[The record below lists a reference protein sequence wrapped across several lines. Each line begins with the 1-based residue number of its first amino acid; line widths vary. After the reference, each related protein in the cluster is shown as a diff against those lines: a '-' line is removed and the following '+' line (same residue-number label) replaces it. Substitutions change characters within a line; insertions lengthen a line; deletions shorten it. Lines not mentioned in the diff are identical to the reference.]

1 MSRLLLAVLLFAASF
16 VFAVEVQAQVEDRY
30 VVFFR
35 DKGGKAGDVAHPEDF
50 LSDRALARRGRQGIK
65 VDSLDVPVYTMYI
78 NRMAETA
85 RIVGK
90 SKWLNAVMVGVAG
103 GDEAVREI
111 EKLDFVVGIQRVGS
125 YEKEELANASAD
137 WDLSGDRSDD
147 PCGVS
152 RPVLSVNGIV
162 SLHDDGFTGQGI
174 MIAVTD
180 DGFCNVD
187 SLQGGWQDRIVC
199 AKDFVNNADSLV
211 YDIGSHGVRT
221 FACMGADVEGC
232 VMGAAPGA
240 DYVLLRTEYLK
251 GEQPAE
257 QYYWAFA
264 AEYADSI
271 GADIINVSLGYNL
284 FDDEYPSFTYD
295 DLDAS
300 SPMSRCADIAA
311 TRGMV
316 VVCSAGNEGSNS
328 WKRITVPSDGV
339 NVLAVGA
346 LAANSNSEKAHYSSI
361 GPSADGRVKPDVAA
375 PGTVH
380 SINRN
385 GVVVSGSG
393 TSFAAPV
400 MAGGIACLWEA
411 LPEVS
416 AAGMID
422 IVRRSAGNYGNPDNQ
437 LGYGVP
443 DLYKAY
449 LDNRGVDGLISTCA
463 DTARVEG
470 QSLIIP
476 DSFASDITTRAVLFD
491 INGRVVMD
499 IHPKGVNRV
508 SLHNLPKGFYVVELS
523 SGTSVSRNTL
533 LYE

>member
-1 MSRLLLAVLLFAASF
+1 
-16 VFAVEVQAQVEDRY
+16 
-30 VVFFR
+30 
-35 DKGGKAGDVAHPEDF
+35 
-50 LSDRALARRGRQGIK
+50 
-65 VDSLDVPVYTMYI
+65 
-78 NRMAETA
+78 
-85 RIVGK
+85 
-90 SKWLNAVMVGVAG
+90 
-103 GDEAVREI
+103 
-111 EKLDFVVGIQRVGS
+111 
-125 YEKEELANASAD
+125 
-137 WDLSGDRSDD
+137 
-147 PCGVS
+147 
-152 RPVLSVNGIV
+152 
-162 SLHDDGFTGQGI
+162 

-180 DGFCNVD
+180 DGFCNAD

-211 YDIGSHGVRT
+211 YDIGSHGMRT